1 MNDKTL
7 DYLMNRVEHRH
18 RYKNGDDRGM
28 HEKDYRTDRASDE
41 RYDRRG
47 SHGNV
52 DFEGSMDFR
61 DSRDSR
67 DYRESRDYRGRPPE
81 PPRLSKSD
89 IKRWDSMLENFDG
102 SHGCRYDMEDIDKVV
117 DKLGVRFRDFSE
129 REFCITVNMMY
140 ADYGHVLKS
149 KAASSDELLT
159 LCAEMAKAFLDDP
172 DGPYP
177 SEKLA
182 LYFHC
187 IVDSE

>member
-18 RYKNGDDRGM
+18 RYKSGDDRGM
-28 HEKDYRTDRASDE
+28 YEKDYRTDRTSDD

-61 DSRDSR
+61 DSRDYHRSR
-67 DYRESRDYRGRPPE
+67 AE
-81 PPRLSKSD
+81 PLRLSKSD

-102 SHGCRYDMEDIDKVV
+102 SHGCHYGMEDIDKVV
-117 DKLGVRFRDFSE
+117 DKLGIRFRDFSE
-129 REFCITVNMMY
+129 KEFCITVNMMY

-149 KAASSDELLT
+149 KAESSDELLT